1 MLHLISWCTAGRGGE
16 LLSWCCL
23 GFASD
28 RSTTA
33 PAGIQRKLTSPRSL
47 GWKGDQGQ
55 EQFTEK
61 EEGIHHALLLV
72 LVQRPALH
80 RVARSQTRAT
90 HEWVQHITN
99 SSQTTDTSQCEIT
112 CEASKGKCLL
122 KGQSGLLQRPEVS
135 TTAVRE
141 SSSLCWY
148 YLLTRN
154 LQSCKR
160 WKAGHH
166 KELTL

>member
-1 MLHLISWCTAGRGGE
+1 MLPLISWCTEGRGGE
-16 LLSWCCL
+16 FLSWCCL

-28 RSTTA
+28 GSAIA
-33 PAGIQRKLTSPRSL
+33 PAGIQRKLAFLRSL
-47 GWKGDQGQ
+47 GWKGDRGQ

-61 EEGIHHALLLV
+61 KEGIHHALLLV
-72 LVQRPALH
+72 LVQCPALQG
-80 RVARSQTRAT
+80 VARSQTRAT
-90 HEWVQHITN
+90 HEWVQHLTN
-99 SSQTTDTSQCEIT
+99 SFQTTDVSQCEIT
-112 CEASKGKCLL
+112 YEASRGKCLL

-154 LQSCKR
+154 LRSCKR
-160 WKAGHH
+160 WKGGHH
-166 KELTL
+166 KELTT